1 MPTPSSSEPNH
12 RLERRLSIEQT
23 YSLADTARRKSL
35 LEATRN
41 DLRLL
46 VGHSNVLELL
56 LNEIAKSAPP
66 SPTGVSPKSDTGR
79 QHIAWSPLE
88 VAKVIRYVETEPE
101 YECDDGE
108 EDLASLSLV
117 RTPSRQ
123 PQR

>member
-1 MPTPSSSEPNH
+1 MPKPSSGPYC
-12 RLERRLSIEQT
+12 LERRLSIEQT
-23 YSLADTARRKSL
+23 YSLADTARRKSS

-66 SPTGVSPKSDTGR
+66 SPTGVSPKSDTGK
-79 QHIAWSPLE
+79 QHITWAPLE
-88 VAKVIRYVETEPE
+88 VAKAIRYAEAEPE
-101 YECDDGE
+101 YEYDDGE
-108 EDLASLSLV
+108 EDLESLSLV

-123 PQR
+123 QQR